1 MKSYRFLID
10 VNLPKNFGF
19 FNSDTFEFVIDING
33 KWPDKDIWE
42 YARQNRLVIVT
53 KDSDFYHRSLLNQDE
68 VKVIYLKLGNLLL
81 RDLHIYFIKNW
92 DTIIS
97 HLDDSKM
104 IIAYQTSIETIVL

>member
-1 MKSYRFLID
+1 MELYRFLID

-19 FNSDTFEFVIDING
+19 FNSNEFEFVIDING
-33 KWPDKDIWE
+33 KWPDRDIWE
-42 YARQNRLVIVT
+42 YAKQNRLVIVT

-92 DTIIS
+92 DTIVS
-97 HLDDSKM
+97 HLKDSKM
-104 IIAYQTSIETIVL
+104 IIAHQTSIETIGL

>member
-1 MKSYRFLID
+1 MVSHRFLID

-19 FNSDTFEFVIDING
+19 FNFDDFEFVIDING

-42 YARQNRLVIVT
+42 YARQNQLVIVT
-53 KDSDFYHRSLLNQDE
+53 KDSDFYYRSLLNQDE
-68 VKVIYLKLGNLLL
+68 VKVIYLRLGNLLL

>member
-1 MKSYRFLID
+1 MKSYRFL
-10 VNLPKNFGF
+10 
-19 FNSDTFEFVIDING
+19 IDING

-42 YARQNRLVIVT
+42 YAKQNRLVIVT
-53 KDSDFYHRSLLNQDE
+53 KDSDFYHRCLLNQDE
-68 VKVIYLKLGNLLL
+68 VKVIYLKLGNLFL